1 MGPIK
6 HVSAGDVHSVVTDAD
21 GQVYASGDTTWWG
34 DPARHFQSLGI
45 NARSVSA
52 GSQYFLIADAD
63 GTVWVAGRNR
73 EVGQLGLDSDDLISA
88 GLSMICDV
96 GNATSVA
103 AGTTHSIVID
113 YQHSVWVT
121 GADPAR
127 RRNTRTFQA
136 LQGIYATAAAVGANH
151 SILLSPDGEVTVT
164 GANSH
169 GQLGRRSWWSRSR
182 TVPKLRAT
190 QIAAGSNH
198 SVILD
203 REGTAWV
210 AGDNTYGQI
219 GLLERT
225 THHCFTPIPE
235 IDAVTVAAGSF
246 FTAIIDAAGALWT
259 AGSRGV
265 SCSFGG
271 FTRAKIPVPVAAVD
285 VGQHHTIAADHT
297 GDLWVAGA
305 NPHGQL
311 GYRSNPIPKNDSH
324 FTRIPTGDA
333 YEILTTLERDANY
346 DDIEELVRT
355 SELLAR

>member
-6 HVSAGDVHSVVTDAD
+6 HVSAGDTHSVVTDAD
-21 GQVYASGDTTWWG
+21 GQVYVAGDTTWWG
-34 DPARHFQSLGI
+34 KPASHFQSLGI
-45 NARSVSA
+45 TARSVSA

-63 GTVWVAGRNR
+63 GTVWGAGLNHA
-73 EVGQLGLDSDDLISA
+73 GQLGLGSDDLISTA
-88 GLSMICDV
+88 LSMVCDS
-96 GNATSVA
+96 GNAASVA
-103 AGTTHSIVID
+103 AGTTHSIMID
-113 YQHSVWVT
+113 SQHTVWVA

-136 LQGIYATAAAVGANH
+136 LHGVHATTAAVGENH

-169 GQLGRRSWWSRSR
+169 GQLGQRSRWSRSR
-182 TVPKLRAT
+182 TIPKLRAT

-203 REGTAWV
+203 TEGTAWV

-219 GLLERT
+219 GLVERT
-225 THHCFTPIPE
+225 AHHCFTPIPG

-259 AGSRGV
+259 AGSRGMG
-265 SCSFGG
+265 CSFGG

-285 VGQHHTIAADHT
+285 VGQHHTIAADHN
-297 GDLWVAGA
+297 GDLWVTGA

-311 GYRSNPIPKNDSH
+311 GYRSSRLPNSDSR

-333 YEILTTLERDANY
+333 YEILTTLQRDAEY